1 MALSGLQIY
10 KLLPGSSKNPAIKAH
25 ANCKECGFPTCLA
38 FAMKLGQKQAEL
50 SQCPY
55 VEDEAKAQLE
65 ASAAP
70 PIRLITLSANGHK
83 LEVGNETVLFRHE
96 KTFYHQPGLFVRV
109 KDTQPDAAEVAKA
122 VSQYTVDYVG
132 IDLSLDGIAVE
143 AAGGDFAATVAA
155 VTAACSL
162 PLILLTEDPV
172 TAEAGLKAAGGAGEQ
187 GSGGAEERKEKRV
200 FLWAATPDNWE
211 AMAKL
216 AAQYKVA
223 LAVRVDGSDPS
234 DRTSGQS
241 LNDLAALAE
250 QVKEAGVEDVVLDP
264 GVRDYSSSLAVFTQL
279 RRLALKKNER
289 KVGYPLIAFAGDDPV
304 LAGQYIA
311 KYAGFVVLD
320 RFSPAAVYPLL
331 VLRANLFTD
340 PQKPIQVQPG
350 LYEINHPGPGD
361 PLMVTTNFSITYF
374 AVANEVESSG
384 LPGWLLVADAEGM
397 SVLTAWAAGKFDA
410 ERIAKSVHT
419 TAVVEKLNHH
429 RLIIPG
435 QVAVLMGELE
445 EELPG
450 WEINVGPR
458 EAVDLPNYLKAQWG

>member
-1 MALSGLQIY
+1 
-10 KLLPGSSKNPAIKAH
+10 
-25 ANCKECGFPTCLA
+25 
-38 FAMKLGQKQAEL
+38 MKLGQKQAEL

-55 VEDEAKAQLE
+55 VEEEAKAQLE

-70 PIRLITLSANGHK
+70 PIRLITLTADGRK

-96 KTFYHQPGLFVRV
+96 KTFYHQPGLFIRV

-122 VSQYTVDYVG
+122 VGEYVVDYVG
-132 IDLSLDGIAVE
+132 MDLTLDGIAVE

-155 VTAACSL
+155 VKAACPL
-162 PLILLTEDPV
+162 PLILLTEDPA
-172 TAEAGLKAAGGAGEQ
+172 TAEAGLKAAQ
-187 GSGGAEERKEKRV
+187 GIQPL
-200 FLWAATPDNWE
+200 LWAATPDNGE

-216 AAQYKVA
+216 AAQYKA
-223 LAVRVDGSDPS
+223 PLAVRVD
-234 DRTSGQS
+234 SGD

-250 QVKEAGVEDVVLDP
+250 QVKGAGVEDIVLDP
-264 GVRDYSSSLAVFTQL
+264 GIRDYGSSLTAFTQL

-289 KVGYPLIAFAGDDPV
+289 KVGYPIIAFAGDDPG
-304 LAGQYIA
+304 LASQHIA
-311 KYAGFVVLD
+311 KYGGFVVLD
-320 RFSPAAVYPLL
+320 HFSPGTVYPLL
-331 VLRANLFTD
+331 VMRANIFTD

-350 LYEINHPGPGD
+350 LYEINNPGSTD

-410 ERIAKSVHT
+410 ERIAKSVN
-419 TAVVEKLNHH
+419 ANDVAEKLGHQ

-435 QVAVLMGELE
+435 HVAVLMGELE

-450 WEINVGPR
+450 WEISVGPR
-458 EAVDLPNYLKAQWG
+458 EAVDLPNFLKAQWG